1 MIWFTMWHSFSR
13 SFPNLLTKADAH
25 VLSFTDK
32 TTLSLE
38 TVAGAALPGLP
49 TWSILCNSSWR
60 LVHELRNYTRLHRW
74 LWTGMRKISEMFF
87 WSLFFAIYSI
97 IDYIYSLCCLVESG
111 YMLWWRRFL
120 CYICLYMCLFL
131 CNHIFLQCVDIVRR
145 FVYFFSRTL

>member
-49 TWSILCNSSWR
+49 TWSILCNSSCR
-60 LVHELRNYTRLHRW
+60 LVHELRNSTRLRHW
-74 LWTGMRKISEMFF
+74 LWTGMKKFSEMFLVF
-87 WSLFFAIYSI
+87 IFCNLQHNRLYTLYVAWLNQGICYGDADSCAIY
-97 IDYIYSLCCLVESG
+97 V
-111 YMLWWRRFL
+111 
-120 CYICLYMCLFL
+120 YICAYFCAI
-131 CNHIFLQCVDIVRR
+131 IFFYNVLI
-145 FVYFFSRTL
+145 L

>member
-32 TTLSLE
+32 TTMSLE

-60 LVHELRNYTRLHRW
+60 LVHELRNSTRLHRW

-97 IDYIYSLCCLVESG
+97 IDYILS
-111 YMLWWRRFL
+111 MLPGWIRV
-120 CYICLYMCLFL
+120 YVMVTQIPVLYMFIYVF
-131 CNHIFLQCVDIVRR
+131 IFVQSYFSTMCWYCKKICI
-145 FVYFFSRTL
+145 FFSRTL